1 METDPDKDRENNFQ
15 NVVEDQFNFE
25 FFDLR
30 VEFSCFQSF
39 SELSFNDGER
49 GFDLVSLMIP
59 GLVERSGK
67 FSTIDTEYPFP
78 FSGSDRDKRV
88 SVQII
93 SNQSVNIFRV
103 ISFIEDV
110 GLRFS
115 RSVTLNEEF
124 FHMRDIIDRLLGD
137 LEPGNDTSISID

>member
-1 METDPDKDRENNFQ
+1 LDKDCENNFRD
-15 NVVEDQFNFE
+15 VVEDQFYFE
-25 FFDLR
+25 FFDLFL
-30 VEFSCFQSF
+30 EFSGFQSF
-39 SELSFNDGER
+39 PELSFEDGEY
-49 GFDLVSLMIP
+49 GFDFVSLMVP
-59 GLVERSGK
+59 CFVERLGE
-67 FSTIDTEYPFP
+67 FSSIDAEYPFP

-93 SNQSVNIFRV
+93 SDQSVNIFRV

-124 FHMRDIIDRLLGD
+124 FRMRDIMDQLLGD
-137 LEPGNDTSISID
+137 FEPGNDLSISID

>member
-1 METDPDKDRENNFQ
+1 M
-15 NVVEDQFNFE
+15 
-25 FFDLR
+25 
-30 VEFSCFQSF
+30 EFSCFQSF
-39 SELSFNDGER
+39 TELSFKNGEY

-59 GLVERSGK
+59 GLVERPSE
-67 FSTIDTEYPFP
+67 FSTIDAEYPFP
-78 FSGSDRDKRV
+78 FSGSNRDKRV

-93 SNQSVNIFRV
+93 SNQPVNIFRV

-124 FHMRDIIDRLLGD
+124 FRMRDIMDRL
-137 LEPGNDTSISID
+137 

>member
-1 METDPDKDRENNFQ
+1 VLSELP
-15 NVVEDQFNFE
+15 
-25 FFDLR
+25 
-30 VEFSCFQSF
+30 
-39 SELSFNDGER
+39 ELSFEDGKY
-49 GFDLVSLMIP
+49 GFDFVTLMVQV
-59 GLVERSGK
+59 LVERPGE
-67 FSTIDTEYPFP
+67 FSTIDAEYPFP
-78 FSGSDRDKRV
+78 FSGSDRDKRI

-124 FHMRDIIDRLLGD
+124 FRMRDIMDRLLGD
-137 LEPGNDTSISID
+137 LEPGNDLSVSID